1 MARLRLFANLREA
14 AGTSTVDIDGASV
27 GQVLETAAGKYGQ
40 TFESG
45 LATAKVWVNGEPASS
60 ETPVT
65 ESDEVAVL
73 PPVSGGE
80 TVAPTT
86 DYTQVLIEGALA
98 GALLIAA
105 FTSLQ
110 IFVFAVVA
118 TGLAW
123 VWDLRDVTAARGRRI
138 APIPPMVAVAAA
150 ANGAYGWGYSGFAV
164 GLVIGVAT
172 ALAWG
177 VFFDENRD
185 TRSIAVT
192 SLVAILSGLGAGAL
206 TLIRMRTVEEAAGF
220 LIIAGL
226 AGLAGWAALTFAPE
240 GVDQN
245 IAAAAVAVV
254 ASVLVA
260 AFTDQIEF
268 SVALLGGAAIGA
280 AIIAGRAF
288 GSLLRAGEISH
299 TERAPGLLVG
309 LDGAVLAAAAFWMV
323 LAIFAAG

>member
-1 MARLRLFANLREA
+1 MARLRLFANLRET
-14 AGTSTVDIDGASV
+14 AGTSAIDVGGTSV
-27 GQVLETAAGKYGQ
+27 GEVLGTAVERYGPE
-40 TFESG
+40 FESG
-45 LATAKVWVNGEPASS
+45 LATARVWVNGEPA
-60 ETPVT
+60 ETDTPVAT
-65 ESDEVAVL
+65 GDEIAVL

-80 TVAPTT
+80 TVAPAT
-86 DYTQVLIEGALA
+86 DYTQVLIEGALTA
-98 GALLIAA
+98 ALIIAA

-123 VWDLRDVTAARGRRI
+123 VWDLRDVTAARGHRL
-138 APIPPMVAVAAA
+138 AAVPPMLAVAAA
-150 ANGAYGWGYSGFAV
+150 ANGAYGWGYPGFAV
-164 GLVIGVAT
+164 GLMIGVAA

-177 VFFDENRD
+177 VFFTESRD
-185 TRSIAVT
+185 TRTIAVT
-192 SLVAILSGLGAGAL
+192 GLVSALAGLGAGAL
-206 TLIRMRTVEEAAGF
+206 TLTRMRTVEEAAGF
-220 LIIAGL
+220 LIVAGL

-240 GVDQN
+240 GLDQN

-254 ASVLVA
+254 ASVIVA
-260 AFTDQIEF
+260 GFTDQVDF

-309 LDGAVLAAAAFWMV
+309 LDGAVLAAAAFWLV
-323 LAIFAAG
+323 LAIFAG